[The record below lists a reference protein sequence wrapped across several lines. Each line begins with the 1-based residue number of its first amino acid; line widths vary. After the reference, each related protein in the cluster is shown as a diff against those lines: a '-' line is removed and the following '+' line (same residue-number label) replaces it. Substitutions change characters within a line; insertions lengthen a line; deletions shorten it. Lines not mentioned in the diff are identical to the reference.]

1 VCRVGTVSAVAGEQP
16 KELRPHREA
25 LLDVLWV
32 ATVPPDDLLPNP
44 HDLATDTMPFVVHPD
59 SAHLERPVHGTLT
72 VDVRSQ
78 RDRELLQRLLKGGR
92 ALSVTAAD
100 GWSQRVRLTSLRR
113 VDTEIGD
120 DGRHI
125 VVATYTWVSA
135 ASFN

>member
-1 VCRVGTVSAVAGEQP
+1 MAGERP
-16 KELRPHREA
+16 RELQPHREA

-32 ATVPPDDLLPNP
+32 ATVPPDEMHPSV
-44 HDLATDTMPFVVHPD
+44 HDLAADTMPFIVHPD
-59 SAHLERPVHGTLT
+59 SSHLQRPVHGTLT

-78 RDRELLQRLLKGGR
+78 RDRELLERLLNGSR

-113 VDTEIGD
+113 VDTEVGD
-120 DGRHI
+120 DGRHV
-125 VVATYTWVSA
+125 VVATYTWVAA

>member
-1 VCRVGTVSAVAGEQP
+1 VAGERP
-16 KELRPHREA
+16 KELKPHREA

-32 ATVPPDDLLPNP
+32 ATVPPEELLPTL
-44 HDLATDTMPFVVHPD
+44 HDAAVDTMPFVLEPD
-59 SAHLERPVHGTLT
+59 STHLQRPVHGTLT

-92 ALSVTAAD
+92 TLSVTAAD

-120 DGRHI
+120 DGRHV

>member
-1 VCRVGTVSAVAGEQP
+1 VAGERP
-16 KELRPHREA
+16 KELKPHREA

-32 ATVPPDDLLPNP
+32 ATVPPEDLLPDVR
-44 HDLATDTMPFVVHPD
+44 DLAADTMRFVVHPD
-59 SAHLERPVHGTLT
+59 SSHLQRPVHGTLT

-78 RDRELLQRLLKGGR
+78 RDRDLLQRLLKGTR

-113 VDTEIGD
+113 VDTEIGE